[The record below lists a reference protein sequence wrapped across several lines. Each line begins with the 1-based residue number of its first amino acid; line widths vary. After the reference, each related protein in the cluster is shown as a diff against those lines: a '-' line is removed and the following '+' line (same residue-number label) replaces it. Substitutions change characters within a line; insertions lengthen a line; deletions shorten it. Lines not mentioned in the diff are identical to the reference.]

1 MLLQTL
7 RTRDFDELAQA
18 FPQWDLRFRQL
29 GRGPFRG
36 QVQILQQGAIQVFL
50 LGVNRMLHIEGW
62 PRPIRAM
69 DEAGEPRT
77 FCRVAGS
84 TGRRPGRVPALQ
96 PGEGGSP
103 CRRLYA
109 GVPEEPPV
117 DFRSL
122 SGSRRQ

>member
-36 QVQILQQGAIQVFL
+36 QVQFLQQGALQVFL

-62 PRPIRAM
+62 PP
-69 DEAGEPRT
+69 P
-77 FCRVAGS
+77 GS
-84 TGRRPGRVPALQ
+84 FGCFPVLPENAQAVWSGRHLKVGQVRLYKTGR
-96 PGEGGSP
+96 
-103 CRRLYA
+103 
-109 GVPEEPPV
+109 PPTP
-117 DFRSL
+117 R
-122 SGSRRQ
+122 GSRFSGQG